1 VIWVALVST
10 VVIAAIDIKLLRQA
24 RRHEIAVY
32 ATLVVMGLAMSAMV
46 SWNLWQDVH
55 LMAPFD
61 AMFRPVTKWLY
72 KIL

>member
-1 VIWVALVST
+1 VIWTALLGT
-10 VVIAAIDIKLLRQA
+10 VVIVAIDLKLLRQA
-24 RRHEIAVY
+24 RRHEIALY

-46 SWNLWQDVH
+46 SWNLWPDVR

-61 AMFRPVTKWLY
+61 AMFRPVTNWLY